1 MCQRGAC
8 SAYGTGGLEGVS
20 MKLTLAIHS
29 VNDAR
34 TGSGTRLDGGML
46 TVDVDEL
53 RDAVL
58 QDRRLQSVDVEIA
71 SPGQPCRIGVVFDIL
86 EPRAKE
92 PGTGSDFPGLLG
104 PMAVAGQ
111 GTTHVLR
118 GAAVTVVD
126 ASQEPG
132 IASKMMEMHG
142 DAAQASPYGNL
153 HHIVIVPRMI
163 PGTPRHVELN
173 ALRLAS
179 VRAAVFLGSSAL
191 DLEPDSVEE
200 YELDGPWGKAGD
212 GLPRIAYIGQ
222 VHGHQMVVEEDERIL
237 YGSNTEGMSPLTLH
251 PNEWLDGAVVCSYW
265 VMRVESYFYQN
276 HPIILELY
284 KRHLAGEINF
294 VGTVATV
301 AASLEADRNRNCLLA
316 AHQARWGLGAD
327 GVVLTKYGGGA
338 PHVDMG
344 ETARI
349 CEALGMKTVV
359 QVSDSSGDRRAESA
373 MLFSYPEVDAIV
385 YGGGGDIGWN
395 AAPVE
400 RVIAGTAEAGQALA
414 QMTFIPAQALCGA
427 TNQQGASKIQAMVY

>member
-1 MCQRGAC
+1 
-8 SAYGTGGLEGVS
+8 
-20 MKLTLAIHS
+20 MKLTLAIHEVS
-29 VNDAR
+29 DAKL
-34 TGSGTRLDGGML
+34 GSGTSLDGGIL
-46 TVDVDEL
+46 TVDADEL
-53 RDAVL
+53 REAIL
-58 QDRRLQSVDVEIA
+58 EDRRIQSVDIETA

-118 GAAVTVVD
+118 GAAVTIVD
-126 ASQEPG
+126 AGQAPG

-142 DAAQASPYGNL
+142 DAAANSPYGNL
-153 HHIVIVPRMI
+153 HHVVIVPHTI

-179 VRAAVFLGSSAL
+179 TRAAVFLGSAGIG
-191 DLEPDSVEE
+191 LEADSTEE
-200 YELDGPWGKAGD
+200 FELDGPWSKD
-212 GLPRIAYIGQ
+212 REGLPRIAYIGQ
-222 VHGHQMVVEEDERIL
+222 IHGHQMVVEEDERIL
-237 YGSNTEGMSPLTLH
+237 YGSNTEGMVPISLH
-251 PNEWLDGAVVCSYW
+251 PNEWMDGAVVCSYW
-265 VMRVESYFYQN
+265 VMRVETYFYQN
-276 HPIILELY
+276 HPIIQELY
-284 KRHLAGEINF
+284 KRHQAGEINF

-316 AHQARWGLGAD
+316 AHQAKWGLGAD

-349 CEALGMKTVV
+349 CETLGMRTVV

-373 MLFSYPEVDAIV
+373 MLFNYPEVDAIV
-385 YGGGGDIGWN
+385 YGGGNDTGWEVE
-395 AAPVE
+395 PVE
-400 RVIAGTAEAGQALA
+400 RVIAGSPAVGQALA
-414 QMTFIPAQALCGA
+414 QMTHISAGALCGV
-427 TNQQGASKIQAMVY
+427 TNQQGASVVRAMVY